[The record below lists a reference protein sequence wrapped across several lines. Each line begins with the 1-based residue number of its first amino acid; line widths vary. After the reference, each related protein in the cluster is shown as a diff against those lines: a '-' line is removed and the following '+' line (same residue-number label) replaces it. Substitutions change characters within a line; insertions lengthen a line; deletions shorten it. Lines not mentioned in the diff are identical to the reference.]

1 MGGEEG
7 EEVGTGEGAGGGAG
21 DAEGAEDAGTA
32 AVLGGGDPLEIRRVI
47 VEDVAVEVVA
57 DLSREWRTIDSRTD
71 DAMGEQIIADNQ
83 VLRMT

>member
-1 MGGEEG
+1 MLGDETL
-7 EEVGTGEGAGGGAG
+7 GT
-21 DAEGAEDAGTA
+21 EGAEDEGTA

-57 DLSREWRTIDSRTD
+57 DLSGEWRTIDSRTD

>member
-1 MGGEEG
+1 MLG
-7 EEVGTGEGAGGGAG
+7 VDTFV
-21 DAEGAEDAGTA
+21 AEGAEDAGTA

-57 DLSREWRTIDSRTD
+57 DLSGEWRTIDSRTD